1 MFKQRLN
8 APVGDRLSFVV
19 LPSRSILNEDCHAG
33 FGFCLPHERPLGT
46 KEQVFTRFDYSSYVS
61 CGSLIVSHLRC

>member
-19 LPSRSILNEDCHAG
+19 LPSRSILNEDCLAG

-46 KEQVFTRFDYSSYVS
+46 KEQVLPDLTT
-61 CGSLIVSHLRC
+61 LRTFLVGLLL